1 MIRKKIN
8 FYVKKMQKSV
18 MILFG
23 VLGIAAVLSGCTK
36 KEDAGLILLSM
47 EEEGQSGL
55 ESLAGE
61 DALQQDKRAEQPA
74 QQQEQRHPEQS
85 ENVQEQKAFLYV
97 HICGAVEVPGVYELP
112 AGSRV
117 FEAVVKAGG
126 FTEDAA
132 ADYVN
137 QAQIVPD
144 AAKIVIPTLE
154 EVEALLSDEAEGS
167 QYGILQEPLAGQSG
181 QEAAGDKTGT
191 AAGNVSG
198 RVNLNTAGKT
208 ELCTLPGI
216 GEAKADAILKY
227 RAQIGCFTSKEQI
240 MEISGIKE
248 ALYMQLQDQ
257 ICVN

>member
-1 MIRKKIN
+1 MIRKNLN

-18 MILFG
+18 KMLFG

-36 KEDAGLILLSM
+36 KEDAGLILLPM

-61 DALQQDKRAEQPA
+61 DALQQDKQSERPA
-74 QQQEQRHPEQS
+74 QQQEQQYPEQS
-85 ENVQEQKAFLYV
+85 ENVQEQVAFLYV

-117 FEAVVKAGG
+117 FEAVAKAGG
-126 FTEDAA
+126 YTEDAA

-137 QAQIVPD
+137 QAQVVPD
-144 AAKIVIPTLE
+144 AAKIVIPTIE
-154 EVEALLSDEAEGS
+154 EVEALSSDEAKGS
-167 QYGILQEPLAGQSG
+167 QYGIIQELPAGQSG
-181 QEAAGDKTGT
+181 QTAEGDKTGT

-198 RVNLNTAGKT
+198 MVNLNTAGKT

-248 ALYMQLQDQ
+248 SLYTQLQDQ